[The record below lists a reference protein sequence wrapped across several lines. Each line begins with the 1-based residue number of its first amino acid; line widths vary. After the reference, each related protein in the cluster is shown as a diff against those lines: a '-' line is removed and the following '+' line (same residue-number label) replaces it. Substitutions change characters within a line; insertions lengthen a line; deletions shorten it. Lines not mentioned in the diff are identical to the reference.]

1 MAGRSYAP
9 RFLWAWP
16 SAHTSVMGA
25 DQLSD
30 VMGTVS
36 SDKEGN
42 AKLKAKIERESTAV
56 YSSARL
62 WDDGVIRPGD
72 TRAVLGLGLAVAM
85 KGWKAEG
92 EGGKGM
98 GVFRM

>member
-1 MAGRSYAP
+1 MAGRSYGP

-30 VMGTVS
+30 VMGAVS

-42 AKLKAKIERESTAV
+42 KKLRAQIEGESGAV
-56 YSSARL
+56 FGSARL
-62 WDDGVIRPGD
+62 WDDGVVGVGG
-72 TRAVLGLGLAVAM
+72 TRDVLGLGLGVAM
-85 KGWKAEG
+85 RSWTPK
-92 EGGKGM
+92 EGGVGM